1 MATDGP
7 TAAAPPPRGSQAA
20 LAVFAVLTLAV
31 LGFRGYAPSSAPRPT
46 EYRPAGSYA
55 VDLNAADRSE
65 LMQVPGLGPHLADAI
80 LSHRRDRGPFA
91 GVDDLTHVKGIGGKT
106 VEKIRP
112 FVTVGTVEPADR
124 PVETL
129 ERKPIPAPAPPT
141 ATGLKVQPGDAPID
155 VNSADA
161 ATLQRLPGIG
171 PTLASR
177 IVIYRGT
184 ERFKTP
190 DDLRRV
196 KGIGVKTLESLRPF
210 VVCR

>member
-1 MATDGP
+1 MATDGT
-7 TAAAPPPRGSQAA
+7 TAAAPPPRASQVA
-20 LAVFAVLTLAV
+20 LAVLAVLTLAV
-31 LGFRGYAPSSAPRPT
+31 LGFRGYAPTSAPRPT
-46 EYRPAGSYA
+46 EYHPAGTYA

-65 LMQVPGLGPHLADAI
+65 LMQVPGLGPQLADAI
-80 LSHRRDRGPFA
+80 LTHRRDRGPFA
-91 GVDDLTHVKGIGGKT
+91 GVDDLNHVKGIGGKT

-112 FVTVGTVEPADR
+112 FVTVAKGDSPDR

-129 ERKPIPAPAPPT
+129 ERKPVPAPVST
-141 ATGLKVQPGDAPID
+141 VVTGLKVQHGDAPID

-190 DDLRRV
+190 EDLRRV
-196 KGIGVKTLESLRPF
+196 KGIGVKTLESLKPF